1 VTVATQI
8 GAGAY
13 TQAALTSNKLIL
25 SIPDDETNYSVAF
38 LCPSPTVG
46 PFVNKEYVNQAST
59 LDGKAFSET
68 CPQLPLQ
75 GGNATA
81 EVDASAI
88 PGAEGISIG
97 DQGCSACNTF
107 SLSEGL
113 AVGTY
118 DVPIYVTGAGGI
130 YEAIAAKILRNQ
142 TIPGALNGGAPVVFQ
157 TTDETVPQ
165 TITYN
170 NVPNGYSPTQGEVTY
185 YTADGAF
192 VPLALGGITAA
203 TQYMAMPPGTYQ
215 SGDYYDFIVLAND
228 TTSGGTVSVES
239 YTSSAGPQ
247 SFTFPPP
254 WSYAGPTAAALP
266 TFNFAYSGFS
276 GMSNVSYQA
285 TLDWGLGTTTFGISE
300 DFDGISMSATANYQN
315 GSTAMTI
322 PDLSSL
328 TGFLPTPPSGTAVRW
343 SAEVSQGDPFL
354 TSTPSGTIQSA
365 DNSGSYAEP

>member
-25 SIPDDETNYSVAF
+25 SIPDGETNYSVAF

-113 AVGTY
+113 
-118 DVPIYVTGAGGI
+118 
-130 YEAIAAKILRNQ
+130 
-142 TIPGALNGGAPVVFQ
+142 
-157 TTDETVPQ
+157 
-165 TITYN
+165 
-170 NVPNGYSPTQGEVTY
+170 
-185 YTADGAF
+185 ADGAF

-285 TLDWGLGTTTFGISE
+285 TLDWGLGTTTFGIPE

-365 DNSGSYAEP
+365 DNSGSYAKP